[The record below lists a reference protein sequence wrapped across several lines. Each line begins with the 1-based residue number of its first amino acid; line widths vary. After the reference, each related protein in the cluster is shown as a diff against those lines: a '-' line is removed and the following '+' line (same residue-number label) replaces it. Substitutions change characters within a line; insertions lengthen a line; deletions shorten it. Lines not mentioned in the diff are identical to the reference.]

1 VIDHRRISKLLSLM
15 LRHRPDEFGLNLDEY
30 GFAPVD
36 EIVEALQQRYAE
48 VTKED
53 VCELVEGSG
62 QRRFEIRDEAIRA
75 LYAHSFYVE
84 MDGEPMDPPES
95 LYMACEA
102 PAARKMKEEGIK
114 PADRFYLHLS
124 LSKEAAESRTRRLEA
139 PCVIEILAR
148 EAHGAEGAEIEFYS
162 RGEVVLTREIPPD
175 FVGEITELAASRVEP
190 ERPRPRRSRPVA
202 KPEPKP
208 RPEPTTADEPSE
220 VSYGRKPRRVAGNSR
235 R

>member
-1 VIDHRRISKLLSLM
+1 MADHRRISKLLSLM

-30 GFAPVD
+30 GFAPID

-48 VTKED
+48 VTRDD

-62 QRRFEIRDEAIRA
+62 QRRFEIRDQAIRA

-84 MDGEPMDPPES
+84 MDGEPMDPPEC

-124 LSKEAAESRTRRLEA
+124 LLKEVAESRTQRFEA
-139 PCVIEILAR
+139 PCVVEILAR
-148 EAHGAEGAEIEFYS
+148 EAQGQEIEFYS
-162 RGEVVLTREIPPD
+162 RGEVILTREIPPE
-175 FVGEITELAASRVEP
+175 FVGEITEVAASPVED
-190 ERPRPRRSRPVA
+190 RPARSRRSRPVSGA
-202 KPEPKP
+202 KPTP
-208 RPEPTTADEPSE
+208 RPKPTTADEPRE